1 MEIKFQKYEL
11 LLRHKFGISYHS
23 RLSTPAVIIKLA
35 QGEYEGYG
43 EASLPP
49 YLGETQDSV
58 ISFLNRI
65 KLRDINSFNDLIDL
79 NKEINSLSIND
90 YAAKASINIALHDL
104 YGKISNQSCYD
115 LYGIEKSPLPFTSYT
130 IGIDSPEMII
140 KKIEEAKSYKI
151 LKIKLG
157 TENDRKILELIR
169 ECTDKPLYVDANQG
183 WKDKYSALEFVNYLA
198 ENNVLLVEQPFPISN
213 YDDSAWLSERSL
225 LPIIADESIQNIR
238 DIDVV
243 KNCFTGINIK
253 LMKCGGITE
262 AYKLIKKGREAD
274 LKIMLGCMTES
285 SCAISAAIQLS
296 ALVDYADLDG
306 NLLILND
313 PFVCQTVID
322 GELILPDGNGLGIIP
337 DKNKLTI

>member
-23 RLSTPAVIIKLA
+23 RFSTPAVIIKLT
-35 QGEYEGYG
+35 QGEFEGYG

-58 ISFLNRI
+58 ISFMNRI
-65 KLRDINSFNDLIDL
+65 QLRDITSLNDLIDL
-79 NKEINSLSIND
+79 TKEINSVSIND

-104 YGKISNQSCYD
+104 YGKMSKQSCYAF
-115 LYGIEKSPLPFTSYT
+115 YGIEKSELPFTSYT

-140 KKIEEAKSYKI
+140 KKIEESKSYKI

-157 TENDRKILELIR
+157 TEDDRKVLDLIR
-169 ECTDKPLYVDANQG
+169 EFTDKPLYVDANQG
-183 WKDKYSALEFVNYLA
+183 WKDKYSTLEFVNYLA
-198 ENNVLLVEQPFPISN
+198 ENNVLLVEQPFSINN
-213 YDDSAWLSERSL
+213 YKDSAWLSERSP
-225 LPIIADESIQNIR
+225 LPIIADESLQNNK
-238 DIDVV
+238 DIDLV

-262 AYKLIKKGREAD
+262 AYKIIKKGRESN

-306 NLLILND
+306 NLLIMND
-313 PFVCQTVID
+313 PFVCNTVND
-322 GELILPDGNGLGIIP
+322 GQLILPDSNGLGIIP

>member
-11 LLRHKFGISYHS
+11 LLKHKFGISYYTRS
-23 RLSTPAVIIKLA
+23 STPAVIIKLI
-35 QGEYEGYG
+35 QGEYEGFG

-49 YLGETQDSV
+49 YLSETQDSV

-65 KLRDINSFNDLIDL
+65 KLRDITSFNDLMNLSD
-79 NKEINSLSIND
+79 EINSISRNNN
-90 YAAKASINIALHDL
+90 AAKASINIALHDL
-104 YGKISNQSCYD
+104 YGKISNQSCYA
-115 LYGIEKSPLPFTSYT
+115 LYGIKKSQLPFTSFT
-130 IGIDSPEMII
+130 IGIDLPEMLL

-157 TENDRKILELIR
+157 TENDREIIDLVRKY
-169 ECTDKPLYVDANQG
+169 TDKPLYVDANQG

-198 ENNVLLVEQPFPISN
+198 ESNVLLVEQPFPINN
-213 YDDSAWLSERSL
+213 YEDSAWLSERSP
-225 LPIIADESIQNIR
+225 LPIIADESIQTIR
-238 DIDVV
+238 DIDWV

-262 AYKLIKKGREAD
+262 AYKMIKKGREAN

-296 ALVDYADLDG
+296 SLVDYADLDG

-313 PFVCQTVID
+313 PFICKTVID
-322 GELILPDGNGLGIIP
+322 GQLILPDGNGLAIIP